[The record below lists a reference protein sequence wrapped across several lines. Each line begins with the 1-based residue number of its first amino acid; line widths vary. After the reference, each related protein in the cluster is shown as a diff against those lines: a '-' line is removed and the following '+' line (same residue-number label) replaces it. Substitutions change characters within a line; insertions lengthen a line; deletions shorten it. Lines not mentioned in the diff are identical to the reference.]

1 MAKTKES
8 RNNLLISLLCV
19 FIICASV
26 ISSINNYSEIRKKN
40 REKQELIKQLEE
52 LTHEEKTLTDD
63 VEKLKNP
70 EYAARYAREK
80 YLYSKTGEKI
90 LKID

>member
-1 MAKTKES
+1 MVKTKENK
-8 RNNLLISLLCV
+8 NNVFISLICIV
-19 FIICASV
+19 IICVSV
-26 ISSINNYSEIRKKN
+26 VSSINNYSEITKKN
-40 REKQELIKQLEE
+40 KEKEELIKLLEE

-80 YLYSKTGEKI
+80 YLYSKTDEKI

>member
-1 MAKTKES
+1 MAKIKEK
-8 RNNLLISLLCV
+8 RNNVFISLICI

-26 ISSINNYSEIRKKN
+26 ISSVNNYSEIRKKN
-40 REKQELIKQLEE
+40 KEKQELIKLLEE
-52 LTHEEKTLTDD
+52 LSHEEKTLEDD

-80 YLYSKTGEKI
+80 YLYSKTDEKI

>member
-1 MAKTKES
+1 MAKTKEN
-8 RNNLLISLLCV
+8 RNSFLISLLCV
-19 FIICASV
+19 FIICVSV

-40 REKQELIKQLEE
+40 REKRELIKLLEE

>member
-1 MAKTKES
+1 MAKTKEN
-8 RNNLLISLLCV
+8 RNSFLISLLCV
-19 FIICASV
+19 FIICVSV

-40 REKQELIKQLEE
+40 REKQELIKLLEE